1 MKLFIDGETVAG
13 GTTEW
18 VINPSTGEKL
28 QEVPLATMDQVDAA
42 VRAARKAF
50 PGWADTSPAERARA
64 LLKLADRLEENAA
77 ELADLEARNVG
88 KPKFL
93 ADFEIP
99 FIADNLRFFAGAARC
114 LEGRSA
120 GEYTA
125 GRTSW
130 IRREPIGV
138 IAQIAPWNYP
148 LMMAGW
154 KIGPALAAGNTVVLK
169 PSEMTP
175 LTTLRLSELA
185 ADLFPPGVFNVVNGY
200 GNTVGAAL
208 CQHAEVDMVSL
219 TGDVGTGKEVA
230 RAASQSLKRVHLEL
244 GGKAPVV
251 IYDDA
256 DLDLVVETVKFAGY
270 MNTGQDCTAACR
282 IYAQSGIHDR
292 LVERLEAAINSMVVG
307 EPNLENCEM
316 GPLISARQKDR
327 VKGFLDRAKA
337 SGKHLE
343 FITGK
348 QKLSKKGFFLPPTV
362 VTGAK
367 NSDEMV
373 QKEVFGPVITVTRFH
388 DEAQALEWANGV
400 DYGLSA
406 SVWTRDLD
414 KAMRATKMLHFGCVW
429 VNDHGTLVSEMPH
442 GGFKQS
448 GYGKDMSMYALD
460 DYTDA
465 KHVMVRL
472 AALS

>member
-1 MKLFIDGETVAG
+1 MKLFIDGDTQTG
-13 GTTEW
+13 STTEW

-28 QEVPLATMDQVDAA
+28 QEVPLASTEQVDQA

-50 PGWADTSPAERARA
+50 PGWADSPPADRARA
-64 LLKLADRLEENAA
+64 LLKLADRLDDNAA
-77 ELADLEARNVG
+77 ELADLEAKNVG

-138 IAQIAPWNYP
+138 VAQIAPWNYP

-169 PSEMTP
+169 PSELTP

-200 GNTVGAAL
+200 GATVGAAL
-208 CQHAEVDMVSL
+208 CQHPEVDMVSL

-230 RAASQSLKRVHLEL
+230 RAASQGLKRVHLEL
-244 GGKAPVV
+244 GGKAPVI

-282 IYAQSGIHDR
+282 IYAQAGIHDK
-292 LVERLEAAINSMVVG
+292 LVERLQAAINSMVVG
-307 EPNLENCEM
+307 EPNLEGCEM
-316 GPLISARQKDR
+316 GPLISARQRDR
-327 VKGFLDRAKA
+327 VQGFLERARTSA
-337 SGKHLE
+337 KHLE
-343 FITGK
+343 FLTGT
-348 QKLSKKGFFLPPTV
+348 QKIQGGGFFLPPTI
-362 VTGAK
+362 VTGAR
-367 NSDEMV
+367 NDDEMV
-373 QKEVFGPVITVTRFH
+373 QREVFGPVITVTRFQ

-400 DYGLSA
+400 DYGLSS

-414 KAMRATKMLHFGCVW
+414 KAMRATKHLHFGCVW

-448 GYGKDMSMYALD
+448 GYGKDMSSYALD